1 MNARPA
7 PPCSPRARQRPALVA
22 APLPAALIAV
32 LTALLLA
39 GCGNKGPLVLPEAAP
54 AGSQAESQ
62 ATPDAA
68 PPADA
73 PADAASELPPAPKT
87 EPPAAHD

>member
-7 PPCSPRARQRPALVA
+7 PPCSPRARQRRPLATAL
-22 APLPAALIAV
+22 LPAALIAM

-73 PADAASELPPAPKT
+73 PTDAASALPPAPKT